1 LFNREEIEMRPMPFL
16 VAAAALMV
24 GAGSVRAQDI
34 AADEVAI
41 RSVDTEMAAALN
53 AHNVDRWLTF
63 FASDAKMMPPC
74 APAAVG
80 KDAIREFI
88 SEYVAT
94 PGFSVAHHLESV
106 VVSKGGDLAYV
117 SYSYELT
124 VKDAAGKPVA
134 EKGKDIS
141 LYRKEPDGSWKL
153 IIDMWSENQASLGC
167 A

>member
-1 LFNREEIEMRPMPFL
+1 MRSMSFL
-16 VAAAALMV
+16 LAAAVLMV

-41 RSVDTEMAAALN
+41 RLADTEMVAALN
-53 AHNVDRWLTF
+53 ARNVDRWLTF

-74 APAAVG
+74 APAVVG
-80 KDAIREFI
+80 KDAIRKLI

-124 VKDAAGKPVA
+124 VKDTAGKPVA
-134 EKGKDIS
+134 EIGKDIS
-141 LYRKEPDGSWKL
+141 LYRKEPAGSWKL
-153 IIDMWSENQASLGC
+153 IIDMWSENQASSSC